1 MNLVP
6 VLHGKNDS
14 GGRYFQSV
22 RRQEDDGRDGQIQSV
37 RRQEDE
43 IRAAA

>member
-1 MNLVP
+1 MNPAP
-6 VLHGKNDS
+6 VLHGKKDA
-14 GGRYFQSV
+14 GDRYFQSV
-22 RRQEDDGRDGQIQSV
+22 RQQEDDGRDGQIQSV